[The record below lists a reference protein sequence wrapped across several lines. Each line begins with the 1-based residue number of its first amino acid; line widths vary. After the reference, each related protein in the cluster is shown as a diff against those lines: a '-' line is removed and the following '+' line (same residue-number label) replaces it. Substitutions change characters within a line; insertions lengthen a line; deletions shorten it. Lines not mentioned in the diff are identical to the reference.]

1 MSEQLPDIDYTQVS
15 RRVFYELLSKHA
27 QSLFE
32 NERDAI
38 ANMANL
44 SALLYEALEDVNWAG
59 FYRFIGNELVLG
71 PFQGRV
77 ACVRI
82 KMGSGVCGTSAQQKQ
97 TIIVD
102 DVHRFPG
109 HIACDA
115 RSRSEI
121 VVPLIKNGTLL
132 GVLDMDSPVL
142 SRFTVEDKKGL
153 EKLVEL
159 LITGTNF

>member
-1 MSEQLPDIDYTQVS
+1 MSEQLPDIDYTEVS
-15 RRVFYELLSKHA
+15 RRVFYELLSKQA

-44 SALLYEALEDVNWAG
+44 SALLYEALQNVNWVG
-59 FYRFIGNELVLG
+59 FYRLIGNELVLG

-82 KMGSGVCGTSAQQKQ
+82 KMGSGVCGTSAQRKQ

-102 DVHRFPG
+102 DVHQFSG

-121 VVPLIKNGTLL
+121 VVPIIKNGTLL
-132 GVLDMDSPVL
+132 GVLDIDSPVL
-142 SRFTVEDKKGL
+142 SRFTIEDKKGL